1 MRNVDRFA
9 VGDRGLDGF
18 DLEIGEM
25 DYGFELGGIMGMD
38 LLRAAGAVIN
48 LGRLTIDFHE

>member
-9 VGDRGLDGF
+9 VGDHGLDGF

-38 LLRAAGAVIN
+38 FLQAASALID
-48 LGRLTIDFHE
+48 LGKLTIDFA